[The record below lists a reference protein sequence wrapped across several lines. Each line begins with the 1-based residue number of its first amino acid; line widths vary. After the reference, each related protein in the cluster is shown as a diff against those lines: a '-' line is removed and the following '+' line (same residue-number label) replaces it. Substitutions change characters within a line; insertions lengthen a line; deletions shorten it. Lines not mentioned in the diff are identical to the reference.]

1 MLVDV
6 IVAVLFSVS
15 CSVRCYCCYLF
26 FYRVCSL
33 TLSFADTIE
42 AVDADANIAV
52 ADAVAALDAVAVDA
66 RNAVADAVVGCCCR
80 FC

>member
-1 MLVDV
+1 MFSQ
-6 IVAVLFSVS
+6 VLLLLSVFLS
-15 CSVRCYCCYLF
+15 
-26 FYRVCSL
+26 RVQSD
-33 TLSFADTIE
+33 SFRADTVVAI
-42 AVDADANIAV
+42 DADADIAV